1 MFIIHQLPRLHFL
14 HIPIRL
20 ILITSTLLS
29 NTNPVSIPKSRT
41 GPASLSHFSTSTS
54 QSPHQEKIQLSL
66 EKLFV
71 PPETEVSE
79 PENGILSARILK
91 GSNIVLSKYAGGG
104 AEVVNAEF
112 LKSSV
117 TTEDCPSNGLPEF
130 ALVGRSNVGKSSL
143 LNSLV
148 RRKRLAL
155 TSKKPDIYF
164 ISSSSCLDK
173 GKSSRMME
181 PQVVDLAGDMPPS
194 KIADEA
200 SLLTESASQPPFPSL
215 QRYI

>member
-1 MFIIHQLPRLHFL
+1 MFIIHQIPRLHFL
-14 HIPIRL
+14 HIPSALTTRKPIKLYL
-20 ILITSTLLS
+20 IASSILS
-29 NTNPVSIPKSRT
+29 GPNPVAIPVPISES
-41 GPASLSHFSTSTS
+41 GPASFSHFSTSSS
-54 QSPHQEKIQLSL
+54 QSPPEENIQLSL

-71 PPETEVSE
+71 PPETEVSP

-112 LKSSV
+112 VKSSV
-117 TTEDCPSNGLPEF
+117 KTEECPSDGLPEF

-155 TSKKPDIYF
+155 TSKKPGIY
-164 ISSSSCLDK
+164 ILHMNS
-173 GKSSRMME
+173 
-181 PQVVDLAGDMPPS
+181 
-194 KIADEA
+194 
-200 SLLTESASQPPFPSL
+200 
-215 QRYI
+215 Y